1 MIPRNRNSVGLI
13 FYQNFRSFY
22 HQPCNRNE
30 NACSFRKFKFKYLC
44 ELQDKH
50 ALHQVVLPYAGL
62 GYAGYP
68 HAVAAT
74 YAGIT
79 HSSNVGICT
88 NYVGAQASRIK
99 RRYLQELKVAIL
111 SSLGPLLN
119 SLHEDFLT
127 EPISVLCHLNDKWR
141 CQNKQ
146 INIHSN
152 SSMIVLLFCFSSIDR
167 KLLIALYAGPG
178 PGFIGLESFL

>member
-1 MIPRNRNSVGLI
+1 MIPRNRNLVGLI
-13 FYQNFRSFY
+13 FYQNFKSFY
-22 HQPCNRNE
+22 QQPCNRNE
-30 NACSFRKFKFKYLC
+30 NACSFRKFMFKYLC
-44 ELQDKH
+44 KLQDKH
-50 ALHQVVLPYAGL
+50 AFHQVLALPYAG
-62 GYAGYP
+62 YAAP

-74 YAGIT
+74 YGGLV
-79 HSSNVGICT
+79 HSSLVGVCT
-88 NYVGAQASRIK
+88 NYLGVQVRRIS
-99 RRYLQELKVAIL
+99 RRYRSQNLL
-111 SSLGPLLN
+111 SLGPLLN
-119 SLHEDFLT
+119 SLHEDFHT